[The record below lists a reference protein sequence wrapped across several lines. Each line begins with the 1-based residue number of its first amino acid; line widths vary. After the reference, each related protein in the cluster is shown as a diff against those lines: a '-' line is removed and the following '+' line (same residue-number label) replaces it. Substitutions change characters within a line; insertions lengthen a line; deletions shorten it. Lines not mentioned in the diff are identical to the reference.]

1 LIMSDASDVL
11 GALASGLAADTA
23 ESGKKALEVLRARS
37 PELARLSEEAGEDL
51 VATSVSFIDVLL
63 ASLRVDEELPW
74 DEFDQRA
81 RAHGR
86 LRAAQGLPLESL
98 IEVLAVYR
106 RATLELLA
114 QPLEGKP
121 RSDEVLALAQ
131 GRLESVIERLTS
143 TIARGYLDH
152 LDEEHRIRENEL
164 YGLAAIAAVM
174 GRSLDIN
181 DTAEVA
187 LAETLAAFGLDGGA
201 IWLRERASHRLVHTI
216 GLEPDEIDDYITRVG
231 PDVKA
236 AVSAV
241 GRSESRVEGV
251 IGTGGW
257 NALRAQLRVSGRA
270 IGMMSVGTR
279 RDRIFGASELL
290 MMAAVAD
297 QIAIALDRARQFSN
311 EARTDHLTGLANRRE
326 FERAIE
332 REVALAERHNRQ
344 ITVMMIDVDNLKKIN
359 DRHGHS
365 AGDAALKLVAQE
377 LQRVMR
383 ASDVCGRLGGDEFA
397 VAMPETDPHRAGE
410 VARRLR
416 DSIQTMNLGAR
427 STNTVEVSIGLGA
440 WRQGMDWEALVQVA
454 DEALYEDKRHRKELR
469 RWSSAERKIPT
480 IRLGGGPGRRRVA
493 GG

>member
-1 LIMSDASDVL
+1 MSDAGDVL
-11 GALASGLAADTA
+11 RALASGLAADTA
-23 ESGKKALEVLRARS
+23 ESGKKALEVVRARS
-37 PELARLSEEAGEDL
+37 PELFVLSEQTGEDL
-51 VATSVSFIDVLL
+51 VATSVSFMAVLL

-74 DEFDQRA
+74 GEYDRRA
-81 RAHGR
+81 REHGR
-86 LRAAQGLPLESL
+86 LRAAQGVPLESL

-106 RATLELLA
+106 RATLELLS

-121 RSDEVLALAQ
+121 RGDEVLALAQ
-131 GRLESVIERLTS
+131 SRLGSVIEHLTS
-143 TIARGYLDH
+143 SIARGYIDQLD
-152 LDEEHRIRENEL
+152 DEHRIRENEL

-201 IWLRERASHRLVHTI
+201 IWLRERATHRLVRAI
-216 GLEPDEIDDYITRVG
+216 GIDPDEMDDYIARVG

-236 AVSAV
+236 AVSAF
-241 GRSESRVEGV
+241 GLSESQVEGV
-251 IGTGGW
+251 VASDGW
-257 NALRAQLRVSGRA
+257 NALRALLRVGGRA
-270 IGMMSVGTR
+270 IGLMSVGTR
-279 RDRIFGASELL
+279 RERIFGASELL

-297 QIAIALDRARQFSN
+297 QIAIALDRARQFSD

-326 FERAIE
+326 FERVLE
-332 REVALAERHNRQ
+332 REVALADRHNRK
-344 ITVMMIDVDNLKKIN
+344 IIVMMIDVDDLKKIN

-365 AGDAALKLVAQE
+365 AGDGALKLVAQE

-397 VAMPETDPHRAGE
+397 VAMPETELHHAQE

-416 DSIQTMNLGAR
+416 NSIRAVNLGAP
-427 STNTVEVSIGLGA
+427 STSAVEVSIGLGA
-440 WRQGMDWEALVQVA
+440 WNPGMDWQALNQVA
-454 DEALYEDKRHRKELR
+454 DVALYDDKRQRKEVR
-469 RWSSAERKIPT
+469 RWPSPARNNRP
-480 IRLGGGPGRRRVA
+480 IRLGLGTRRRRVA